1 MPYRLKAK
9 PISIRQLNLK
19 LANLCK
25 HAGIDFLPCEAL
37 WMHVGRSGGIGNGL
51 IQPDGIHLRPA
62 GLGRFLKGV
71 KSFFR
76 LTVRHNRYFPHD
88 DNSSKVKSD
97 LKNGYVS
104 QRLFYNS
111 NTDRSQISVSYDDNR
126 NVFRDNRSTTP
137 GSYRNALIRNG
148 PNAKLMY

>member
-25 HAGIDFLPCEAL
+25 HAGIDFLSYDAL
-37 WMHVGRSGGIGNGL
+37 WMHVGRSGEIDNGL
-51 IQPDGIHLRPA
+51 IQPDDIHLRPA

-71 KSFFR
+71 KSFFK
-76 LTVRHNRYFPHD
+76 LTVRHNRSYSN
-88 DNSSKVKSD
+88 DNND
-97 LKNGYVS
+97 LRNNFNSKNGYAS

-111 NTDRSQISVSYDDNR
+111 NTDRSQISASYDDNNMIFR
-126 NVFRDNRSTTP
+126 NKYSTP
-137 GSYRNALIRNG
+137 GSYRNALIQSGSNL
-148 PNAKLMY
+148 KSMY